1 MNWQSLFTAL
11 LFGVLLAMP
20 VQAKVEIVQFDTPE
34 QEERY
39 KKLIAELRCLVCQ
52 NQNLADSDA
61 ELAVDMR
68 RKAYE
73 LVKQDKTKTEIANF
87 MVDRY
92 GEFVLYRP
100 PLNRNTLLLWI
111 GPFIIL
117 LIGVTLLIRTI
128 IRRRNEQDVG
138 VDDATL
144 KTAADLLDSHRD
156 KRDA

>member
-1 MNWQSLFTAL
+1 MSRQSLFIAL
-11 LFGVLLAMP
+11 LLGLLLALP
-20 VQAKVEIVQFDTPE
+20 VHAKVEIVQFDTPE

-39 KKLIAELRCLVCQ
+39 KDLIAELRCLVCQ

-100 PLNRNTLLLWI
+100 PFNRNTALLWI

-117 LIGVTLLIRTI
+117 LAGVGLLIRTI
-128 IRRRNEQDVG
+128 LRRRAEQDLG
-138 VDDATL
+138 VDEATL
-144 KTAADLLDSHRD
+144 KTAANLLDSHRD

>member
-1 MNWQSLFTAL
+1 MSRQSLFIAL
-11 LFGVLLAMP
+11 LFGLLLALP
-20 VQAKVEIVQFDTPE
+20 VQAKVEIVQFETPE

-39 KKLIAELRCLVCQ
+39 KDLIAELRCLVCQ

-87 MVDRY
+87 MVERY

-100 PLNRNTLLLWI
+100 PFNRNTALLWI

-117 LIGVTLLIRTI
+117 LAGVGLLIRTI
-128 IRRRNEQDVG
+128 LRRRAEQDLG
-138 VDDATL
+138 VDEATL
-144 KTAADLLDSHRD
+144 KTAANLLDSHRD

>member
-100 PLNRNTLLLWI
+100 PFNRNTVLLWI

-128 IRRRNEQDVG
+128 VRRHTEQDTD

-144 KTAADLLDSHRD
+144 KTAANLLDNHRD